1 MPKCEP
7 VQCDITDYTGQSR
20 TVDSYGRRKKRDL
33 GLVRRTKRRAEMEEA
48 LVVSTLHIVD
58 RLAARQDSL
67 QRNLF
72 RSHCPIQ
79 GWTRNDMWW
88 KSRNTVT
95 TS

>member
-58 RLAARQDSL
+58 RLAARQDTL
-67 QRNLF
+67 VMAF
-72 RSHCPIQ
+72 
-79 GWTRNDMWW
+79 TRPEHLTCVPTYL
-88 KSRNTVT
+88 RI
-95 TS
+95 

>member
-1 MPKCEP
+1 MTYFDIVRLTFQVTPCMPKCEP

-58 RLAARQDSL
+58 RLAARQDTL
-67 QRNLF
+67 
-72 RSHCPIQ
+72 
-79 GWTRNDMWW
+79 
-88 KSRNTVT
+88 VA
-95 TS
+95 